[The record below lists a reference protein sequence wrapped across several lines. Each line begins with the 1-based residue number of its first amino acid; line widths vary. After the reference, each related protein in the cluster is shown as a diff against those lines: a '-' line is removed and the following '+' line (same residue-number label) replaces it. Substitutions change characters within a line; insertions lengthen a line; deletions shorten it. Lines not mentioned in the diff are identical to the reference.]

1 MLQTLT
7 GYFPIT
13 QQKAEETIPVRGY
26 PRQRLDM
33 TRRAMRD
40 YGYLLDQET
49 KNAGTCLLRAVFAIT
64 PSMRSFVLQTL
75 HLKIEL
81 CPYYIIRVD

>member
-1 MLQTLT
+1 MLQSLT

-13 QQKAEETIPVRGY
+13 QQKAEETIAGY

-33 TRRAMRD
+33 TRRALRD

-49 KNAGTCLLRAVFAIT
+49 KDAGTCLLRAV
-64 PSMRSFVLQTL
+64 SRSPL
-75 HLKIEL
+75 
-81 CPYYIIRVD
+81 P

>member
-1 MLQTLT
+1 MLQSLT

-13 QQKAEETIPVRGY
+13 QQKAEETITGY
-26 PRQRLDM
+26 PRQRLGM
-33 TRRAMRD
+33 TRRALRD

-49 KNAGTCLLRAVFAIT
+49 KDAGTCLLRAVFAIT
-64 PSMRSFVLQTL
+64 PSMRFFVLQTL

-81 CPYYIIRVD
+81 CPYYTIRVD